1 MPAMPTFH
9 LAVELFPRGG
19 VLFLRKDVSASV
31 RTPSGSAG
39 RKDAAAADAFQGR
52 VLAASFSVIFG
63 CPGMSGRAGQNKRS
77 SQGWL
82 SASGK
87 RMLLRNSGHRYL
99 GAPKKTT
106 LNSIGRSSG
115 TRNEHQY
122 MGISHS
128 IQAVLSRLKSCNSLF
143 GVKLAINR
151 KYKP

>member
-1 MPAMPTFH
+1 M
-9 LAVELFPRGG
+9 ELFPRGG
-19 VLFLRKDVSASV
+19 VLLRFSF
-31 RTPSGSAG
+31 RENTQRE

-63 CPGMSGRAGQNKRS
+63 CPGMSRPQRGAGQNKRS

-87 RMLLRNSGHRYL
+87 GMLLRNSGHQYL

-115 TRNEHQY
+115 TRNGVPRY
-122 MGISHS
+122 DLRAPIYGDRPRYTSHS
-128 IQAVLSRLKSCNSLF
+128 FPSQ
-143 GVKLAINR
+143 KL
-151 KYKP
+151 

>member
-1 MPAMPTFH
+1 
-9 LAVELFPRGG
+9 
-19 VLFLRKDVSASV
+19 LFLRKDVSASV

-63 CPGMSGRAGQNKRS
+63 CPGMSGPSRGVGQNKRS

-87 RMLLRNSGHRYL
+87 RMLRNSGHRYL

>member
-1 MPAMPTFH
+1 M
-9 LAVELFPRGG
+9 
-19 VLFLRKDVSASV
+19 FLRKDVSASV

-63 CPGMSGRAGQNKRS
+63 CPGMSGPWRGAGQNKRS

-99 GAPKKTT
+99 GAPRKTT
-106 LNSIGRSSG
+106 LNSIGRSSVYEPFFLVSKVVMACLVSNWQLIG
-115 TRNEHQY
+115 NT
-122 MGISHS
+122 SH
-128 IQAVLSRLKSCNSLF
+128 RLAPKANSL
-143 GVKLAINR
+143 GTANPRERLLGRPQGLI
-151 KYKP
+151 